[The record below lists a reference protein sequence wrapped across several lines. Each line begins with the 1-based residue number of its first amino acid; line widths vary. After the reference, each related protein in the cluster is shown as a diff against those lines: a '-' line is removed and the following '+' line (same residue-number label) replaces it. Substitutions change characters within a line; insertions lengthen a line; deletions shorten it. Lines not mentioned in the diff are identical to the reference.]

1 MKIMSKYTFDQ
12 STDYSHRELY
22 NMFMDVDIP
31 EYVKKAEVDDAI
43 ELRSLPKTAFA
54 DPNRQIYPIN
64 TPARVFVSN
73 AYFLDK
79 KADIERLYGNDY
91 VCQLQNSIDKAAEV
105 FGISEDLTD
114 YSKENNEKR
123 AADYEPHC
131 MMQFHVDGMSEPVEL
146 YPVKTAFDLGV
157 AADSFARNIRK
168 FPFDVRIKTAETMAK
183 TAELLHVDEL
193 PDIVMKYAGMFYPD
207 LGNLEAEIW
216 RRSTKLQKEAHKK
229 IYASM
234 AKDLSNMTDVR
245 EVMKVAEVMHSI
257 ENMEG
262 LFEKTAVAAI
272 LGDPVDKLFK
282 FSVEKIASELAF
294 IDVHGEKYKL
304 SDLTK
309 ISKDTYE
316 EAFGC
321 DMDPSDTEKLAEML
335 PTMPRSDMALF
346 EELSGIRPI

>member
-1 MKIMSKYTFDQ
+1 MSKYNFDQ
-12 STDYSHRELY
+12 GTDYSHRELY

-54 DPNRQIYPIN
+54 DPDRQIYPIN
-64 TPARVFVSN
+64 TPARHFVSN

-105 FGISEDLTD
+105 FEILEDLAD
-114 YSKENNEKR
+114 YAREHNEKR
-123 AADYEPHC
+123 AADYEPRC
-131 MMQFHVDGMSEPVEL
+131 MMEFHVYGMDAPVEL
-146 YPVKTAFDLGV
+146 YPVKTAFDLTV

-168 FPFDVRIKTAETMAK
+168 FPFEVRVKTAETMAK
-183 TAELLHVDEL
+183 TAELLDVDAL

-207 LGNLEAEIW
+207 LDNLEAEIW

-234 AKDLSNMTDVR
+234 ANDLSNMEDVR
-245 EVMKVAEVMHSI
+245 EVMKVAEVMYSL

-262 LFEKTAVAAI
+262 LYDKPSVNSI

-282 FSVEKIASELAF
+282 FSVEKVASELAF

-309 ISKDTYE
+309 ISKDLYE
-316 EAFGC
+316 EAFGFE
-321 DMDPSDTEKLAEML
+321 MDPNDTEKLAEVL
-335 PTMPRSDMALF
+335 PTMPRSDVELF
-346 EELSGIRPI
+346 KEISGLRPL